1 MVHPQIFRTQSWLTV
16 CAGNL
21 MLGLTYYGMAELSRA
36 IASIP
41 DNVTPMWPPDGI
53 AMATVL
59 LFGHRLLPGVFLG
72 SCLTNI
78 GIFWP
83 DHASGLGQLSAIA
96 VVIGIALGTSVGA
109 ALSITIWQRLTVLP
123 PSNPFLKLDPTV
135 KFLIYVGLCGPM
147 MNATVGVGLLAVFH
161 MIPWSGYGS
170 SWFTWWI
177 ANVAGIW
184 IVSPLIICWYYW
196 FQRNWREQN
205 LRQARKGCY
214 RDLRWTRQRT
224 LEVVVL
230 AGLVIVI
237 GHGAFWSDRPF
248 AYMLVP
254 LLIWSAFRFGP
265 VGSTSVTAI
274 VAAIA
279 IGGTVKG
286 YGNFVNTARTCS
298 LTDILCQTKANL
310 QHLQAFIVVI
320 AFTTLILVS
329 ILEERKADADQRTTL
344 IDELETT
351 NQYLEARV
359 NLRTEELR
367 EKNQQLANALQSLR
381 DTQSKAIQ
389 SEKMIGLGQIVAGI
403 SHEFNNPLSV
413 IAGNLN
419 YMEDYTQELMQIIA
433 LYEQTYPEST
443 PAIQEYIDAVD
454 LSFLRQDLP
463 NVLRS
468 IGTGTHRMEGIV
480 ASLRSFSR
488 LDEAYVKA
496 VDLHEGIDSTLHLL
510 QYRFQDQMGRSRI
523 LVTKDYGDLPLVE
536 CYPGELNQAF
546 LYLLTNAIDAL
557 DDGIVTERGD
567 RIVCNHDNGSDE
579 KMSGYVMTSVA
590 PAPIHP
596 AHIHIRTE
604 MDGDD
609 WVVIA
614 IADNGPGIPIET
626 QARIFEPF
634 FSTKP
639 IGKGTGMGLAI
650 SYQIVT
656 KTHAGELTC
665 ASSLDTGTEFVIR
678 IPCHIEDRGRNG
690 VPLGGEWE

>member
-1 MVHPQIFRTQSWLTV
+1 
-16 CAGNL
+16 

-36 IASIP
+36 IASTP

-53 AMATVL
+53 AMAIVL
-59 LFGHRLLPGVFLG
+59 LFGHQLLPGVFLG

-78 GIFWP
+78 GVFWP
-83 DHASGLGQLSAIA
+83 NHGSVLGQLSAIA
-96 VVIGIALGTSVGA
+96 VVIGIALGTSVGT
-109 ALSITIWQRLTVLP
+109 ALSITIWQRLTALP

-135 KFLIYVGLCGPM
+135 KFLIYGGLCAPIV
-147 MNATVGVGLLAVFH
+147 NATVGVGLLAWFQ
-161 MIPWSGYGS
+161 MIPWSDYES

-184 IVSPLIICWYYW
+184 IISPLIICWYYW
-196 FQRNWREQN
+196 FQRNWHEQK
-205 LRQARKGCY
+205 LRGARKGLSPA
-214 RDLRWTRQRT
+214 LRWSRQRT
-224 LEVVVL
+224 LEVVIL
-230 AGLVIVI
+230 AGLVLFI

-254 LLIWSAFRFGP
+254 LLIWSTFRFGP

-298 LTDILCQTKANL
+298 LADVLCQTKANL

-320 AFTTLILVS
+320 AFTSLILVS

-351 NQYLEARV
+351 NQYLEERV
-359 NLRTEELR
+359 NRRTEEIR
-367 EKNQQLANALQSLR
+367 EKNQQLAHALQSLR

-413 IAGNLN
+413 IVGNLN
-419 YMEDYTQELMQIIA
+419 YMEDYTQELMQIIT
-433 LYEQTYPEST
+433 LYEQTYPDST
-443 PAIQEYIDAVD
+443 PAIQNYIDAVD
-454 LSFLRQDLP
+454 LSFIRQDLP
-463 NVLRS
+463 NVLHS
-468 IGTGTHRMEGIV
+468 IGTGTRRMEHIV

-523 LVTKDYGDLPLVE
+523 MVTKDYGDLPVVE
-536 CYPGELNQAF
+536 CYPGELNQVF

-557 DDGIVTERGD
+557 DEGMVVERGD
-567 RIVCNHDNGSDE
+567 RVIGNYDNGADE
-579 KMSGYVMTSVA
+579 KMGGYWASVA
-590 PAPIHP
+590 SDPIHP

-604 MDGDD
+604 MDRDD

-614 IADNGPGIPIET
+614 IADNGPGIAVET
-626 QARIFEPF
+626 QARMFEPF

-665 ASSLDTGTEFVIR
+665 TSSLDTGTEFVIR
-678 IPCHIEDRGRNG
+678 IPRYIEDRGRNG
-690 VPLGGEWE
+690 VPLGGERG

>member
-1 MVHPQIFRTQSWLTV
+1 MWV
-16 CAGNL
+16 C
-21 MLGLTYYGMAELSRA
+21 
-36 IASIP
+36 
-41 DNVTPMWPPDGI
+41 V
-53 AMATVL
+53 VL
-59 LFGHRLLPGVFLG
+59 
-72 SCLTNI
+72 I
-78 GIFWP
+78 
-83 DHASGLGQLSAIA
+83 
-96 VVIGIALGTSVGA
+96 
-109 ALSITIWQRLTVLP
+109 
-123 PSNPFLKLDPTV
+123 
-135 KFLIYVGLCGPM
+135 
-147 MNATVGVGLLAVFH
+147 MNATVGVGLLALFH
-161 MIPWSGYGS
+161 MIPWSDYES

-196 FQRNWREQN
+196 FQRNWREQK
-205 LRQARKGCY
+205 LRGVRRGFSPE
-214 RDLRWTRQRT
+214 LRWPRQRT

-230 AGLVIVI
+230 AGLVIFI

-254 LLIWSAFRFGP
+254 LLIWSTFRFGP

-279 IGGTVKG
+279 IGGTIQG
-286 YGNFVNTARTCS
+286 YGNFVNTARACR
-298 LTDILCQTKANL
+298 LTDVLCQTKANL

-320 AFTTLILVS
+320 AFTSLILVS

-351 NQYLEARV
+351 NQYLEERV

-367 EKNQQLANALQSLR
+367 HKNQQLAHALQSLR

-413 IAGNLN
+413 IVGNLT
-419 YMEDYTQELMQIIA
+419 YIEGYTRDLMQIIT
-433 LYEQTYPEST
+433 LYEQAYPEATS
-443 PAIQEYIDAVD
+443 AIQAYIDAVD
-454 LSFLRQDLP
+454 LSFMRQDLP

-468 IGTGTHRMEGIV
+468 IGTGTHRMEHIV

-496 VDLHEGIDSTLHLL
+496 VDVHEGIDSTLHLL
-510 QYRFQDQMGRSRI
+510 QYRCQDQMGRRRI
-523 LVTKDYGDLPLVE
+523 MVTKDYGDLPLVE
-536 CYPGELNQAF
+536 CYPGDLNQVF
-546 LYLLTNAIDAL
+546 FYLLTNAIDAL
-557 DDGIVTERGD
+557 DDAIVRESGD

-579 KMSGYVMTSVA
+579 NIGEYSMTTVA
-590 PAPIHP
+590 PAPSHP
-596 AHIHIRTE
+596 AHINIRTE

-609 WVVIA
+609 WIVIA
-614 IADNGPGIPIET
+614 IADNGPGIPVET
-626 QARIFEPF
+626 QTRMFEPF

-656 KTHAGELTC
+656 KTHSGELTC
-665 ASSLDTGTEFVIR
+665 VSRLDTGTEFIIR
-678 IPCHIEDRGRNG
+678 IPCHIQQSYNH
-690 VPLGGEWE
+690 L